1 MRPFTYARPDDAEAA
16 VATVGADPGAVFLAG
31 GTNLLDHLKLGV
43 ATPSSVVDLGRVTST
58 AITELDDGGDG
69 DGDGDGDGAAR
80 SSTTRSG
87 LRIGAGALNSDVA
100 AHPLVRRRYPALAQA
115 LLAGASGQLRNMATT
130 GGNLLQRTRCV
141 YFADTTTPC
150 TKRDLT
156 QPCSAREGW
165 TRYHAIL
172 GASEHCLATHPSDM
186 AVALV
191 ALDATVQVLGADG
204 TRTLPVAELH
214 RLPGDDPTH
223 DTVLR
228 HGELITAVDLPA
240 SPIAA
245 RSAYRKVR
253 DRASYAFALVSVAAA
268 LGVREGTVADVRIA
282 LGGVAPKPWRAT
294 RAEDALRGAPATD
307 ESYRAA
313 ARAELADADP
323 VESPLGGNRFKLDLV
338 VGALTDTLR
347 RLTEEQHS

>member
-1 MRPFTYARPDDAEAA
+1 MKPFTYARPDDAGSA

-43 ATPSSVVDLGRVTST
+43 TSPSALVDVTRVTST
-58 AITELDDGGDG
+58 AIEATPDG
-69 DGDGDGDGAAR
+69 
-80 SSTTRSG
+80 G

-100 AHPLVRRRYPALAQA
+100 AHPAVRRDYPALAQA

-130 GGNLLQRTRCV
+130 GGNLLQRTRCA

-156 QPCSAREGW
+156 QACSAHEGW
-165 TRYHAIL
+165 ARHHAIL
-172 GASEHCLATHPSDM
+172 GASEHCVATHPSDM

-191 ALDATVQVLGADG
+191 ALDATVEVLGRDG

-214 RLPGDDPTH
+214 RLPGDDPTR
-223 DTVLR
+223 DTVLD
-228 HGELITAVDLPA
+228 HGELITAVELPP

-253 DRASYAFALVSVAAA
+253 ERASYAFALVSVAAA
-268 LGVREGTVADVRIA
+268 LEVRDGVVTDVRLA

-307 ESYRAA
+307 DSYRAA
-313 ARAELADADP
+313 ARAELADARP
-323 VESPLGGNRFKLDLV
+323 VDSPLGGNRFKLDLV
-338 VGALTDTLR
+338 VGAVTDTLR
-347 RLTEEQHS
+347 NLAEEASS